1 MIGVG
6 SAFCYRVDCKV
17 KSHMEH
23 KIALV
28 VKEMEVVVIQRPAP
42 FTAFREPILAWK
54 RIPEKIWSDWEG
66 KTMGLLEW
74 SKEFQAVDCGTETMA
89 SSEDVKEATEF
100 IDKADLFRTP
110 SKRKRDPKDV
120 GPFGEDW
127 EFLNH
132 ERMLPFDAD
141 DLDQTIRTGITKE
154 FLTKTLATVETSMVT
169 MGGALEDVARVTLE
183 RFVANEKDAMLMA
196 GAIQSLKTN
205 LGAPMAVIDAKFES
219 PTLWGT
225 TSFIVNEVNRVGES
239 LAGLEADILP
249 FKISVNEFIEAH
261 NPVEAKDKA
270 DRFLEILTM
279 VMQKMKQI
287 SPKFETMKASIGGLL
302 EEKRIWERRLDV
314 MEAESSGRSK
324 RSRFDQKGD
333 AVDDLMRMISDNS
346 MHAMKEQND
355 TYSTPLGSLGSGLV
369 AKEESNGFQ
378 HEIGLRLDTLELE
391 LRSFKTAG
399 DGNAVKFGG
408 LGFRSVNECHEWAVK
423 HFQGNRYGLIMDPL
437 LMLDRICGSD
447 DIHASASNTWKTME
461 SRIKR
466 KITTGAEAAALEA
479 LNNLRP
485 RIFHEGRPAMMYL
498 QNTSRLSKLM
508 KQTDWK
514 SGGGGVREHI
524 VKQMNIL
531 HSSVTQDINHALGG
545 RAHLTQ
551 AHLIATQSLTAT
563 VTSITQL
570 VGAIDAIYKKLH
582 VQSKFSSNAAWCLTM
597 QILDKVCEELFV
609 PKDGVMQAM
618 TLGDPDSICAHVQ
631 YSSFR
636 SHDIMAE
643 YVEHQFENHPSVST
657 EFIRFLVTNSGSEKV
672 ELLSDKVSTMNATLT
687 KTSLESRSAATKS
700 DTASTKTAS
709 LATDLAAAVH
719 RIKTLED
726 RPRG

>member
-1 MIGVG
+1 
-6 SAFCYRVDCKV
+6 
-17 KSHMEH
+17 
-23 KIALV
+23 
-28 VKEMEVVVIQRPAP
+28 
-42 FTAFREPILAWK
+42 
-54 RIPEKIWSDWEG
+54 
-66 KTMGLLEW
+66 MGLLEW
-74 SKEFQAVDCGTETMA
+74 SKEFQAVDCGTESMA

-132 ERMLPFDAD
+132 ERMLPIDAD
-141 DLDQTIRTGITKE
+141 VLDQTIRTGITKE

-183 RFVANEKDAMLMA
+183 RFVANERDAMLMA

-205 LGAPMAVIDAKFES
+205 LGAPMAVIDVKFES

-225 TSFIVNEVNRVGES
+225 TSFIVDEVNRVGES

-249 FKISVNEFIEAH
+249 FKISVNEFIESH
-261 NPVEAKDKA
+261 DPTEAKHKA

-287 SPKFETMKASIGGLL
+287 SPEFEAMKASIGGLL
-302 EEKRIWERRLDV
+302 EEKRTWEKRLDE
-314 MEAESSGRSK
+314 MEFGLSGRLK
-324 RSRFDQKGD
+324 KARFDQRAGD
-333 AVDDLMRMISDNS
+333 SVDDLMKMMSDNS
-346 MHAMKEQND
+346 MHTQNEQHD
-355 TYSTPLGSLGSGLV
+355 RYSTPPGGTGDGFEKGGSD
-369 AKEESNGFQ
+369 
-378 HEIGLRLDTLELE
+378 GLRQEMERRLDMFDVE
-391 LRSFKTAG
+391 LRVLKTAG

-423 HFQGNRYGLIMDPL
+423 NFPGNRYGLIMDPL
-437 LMLDRICGSD
+437 LMLDRICGAD

-461 SRIKR
+461 SRIKL

-479 LNNLRP
+479 LNNLQP
-485 RIFHEGRPAMMYL
+485 RIFHKGRPAMMYL
-498 QNTSRLSKLM
+498 RNTSRLSKLM

-545 RAHLTQ
+545 RVHLSQ
-551 AHLIATQSLTAT
+551 AHLIATHSLTAT

-570 VGAIDAIYKKLH
+570 VGAIDAIYEKLH
-582 VQSKFSSNAAWCLTM
+582 VQSKFSSDAAWCLTM

-618 TLGDPDSICAHVQ
+618 TLGDPESICAHVL
-631 YSSFR
+631 YASFR
-636 SHDIMAE
+636 SQDIMAG

-657 EFIRFLVTNSGSEKV
+657 EFIRFLLPTRDQRRWNSYQ
-672 ELLSDKVSTMNATLT
+672 T
-687 KTSLESRSAATKS
+687 R
-700 DTASTKTAS
+700 
-709 LATDLAAAVH
+709 
-719 RIKTLED
+719 
-726 RPRG
+726 